1 MYREI
6 ESEQDVLDLLS
17 EYTLAMYNRLSPI
30 YKEHAMNLLSQRLD
44 WCTADQKDIDET
56 MKWIIRIEI

>member
-17 EYTLAMYNRLSPI
+17 EHTLAMYNRLSSI
-30 YKEHAMNLLSQRLD
+30 YKEHAMNLLSQKLD
-44 WCTADQKDIDET
+44 WHTADQRDIDET
-56 MKWIIRIEI
+56 MKWIIRTEI